1 MRMQGLAKAAKPVLN
16 YLFKTLVLVTLGV
29 MGFLILAK
37 FLYNAIAISAIFGVV
52 DDIKGIAFLAFG
64 ILGNVLNIAKGFIEG
79 DIDAIIENLVGIAN
93 AMIEIGIKLLM
104 VGLKIIFALA
114 VSVFYTAI
122 DLVVS
127 FILSFVENGFQAP
140 AVKAGL
146 ALLVIFFKLFVIK
159 TMLIA
164 AFHIAAMYA
173 LPILIGTVIL
183 AGITA
188 LVMFAIAKIRNTIK
202 DAMPSF
208 MAEGGVSGGG
218 LTVVGEKGPELVNLP
233 KGAKVHSN
241 ADSKKMVGGTKNNV
255 VNNTVNVTIN
265 AKDTSDAELR
275 RIADKIGNM
284 ITNKMNRTTS
294 SSGFIG

>member
-1 MRMQGLAKAAKPVLN
+1 
-16 YLFKTLVLVTLGV
+16 
-29 MGFLILAK
+29 
-37 FLYNAIAISAIFGVV
+37 
-52 DDIKGIAFLAFG
+52 
-64 ILGNVLNIAKGFIEG
+64 
-79 DIDAIIENLVGIAN
+79 
-93 AMIEIGIKLLM
+93 
-104 VGLKIIFALA
+104 
-114 VSVFYTAI
+114 
-122 DLVVS
+122 
-127 FILSFVENGFQAP
+127 
-140 AVKAGL
+140 
-146 ALLVIFFKLFVIK
+146 
-159 TMLIA
+159 MLIA